1 MKKLIAVLLAIV
13 MLMGLCA
20 CAAKEEQAP
29 AAQESETK
37 TETAAPE
44 KEEAAPEKEE
54 AADPI
59 VVKVGLV
66 SPLTGDMA
74 EKGLNQETAAK
85 LAIDEINENGGILN
99 GKYIFE
105 LISEDDAGTPNNSV
119 TVATKLITQDEV
131 NVLVGSLPSTCT
143 LAIMDVTESY
153 GVTQIAPSS
162 TAASITQQGNEY
174 IFRNAASDAVIVA
187 GLIDYA
193 KNTFG
198 YTKFGVISDT
208 TDFGLGGGNCA
219 RDLINADPDL
229 ELVYDELYTF
239 GDTDFSVQMTK
250 MEAAAPEVVIG
261 WGDSTSFYRLT
272 QQINTSGLD
281 VTFMTGT
288 AAASQ
293 AIYDTIGED
302 AAGVYFGTPFTVANP
317 DPRVQEFAKKFEA
330 VAGYAPDMNAAQ
342 NYDAIYMIKE
352 AIEACDSIDSTDIR
366 DAIRSLVD
374 IQGVAGV
381 MNFDETGESNKSISM
396 CQITGGDANSVVYCE

>member
-1 MKKLIAVLLAIV
+1 MKKLGIILLVAVLLFSFA
-13 MLMGLCA
+13 A
-20 CAAKEEQAP
+20 CGEKTTDADTANETTSNTETTQS
-29 AAQESETK
+29 SETN
-37 TETAAPE
+37 A
-44 KEEAAPEKEE
+44 EAIP
-54 AADPI
+54 
-59 VVKVGLV
+59 VKIGLI

-85 LAIDEINENGGILN
+85 LAVDEINANGGVMD
-99 GKYIFE
+99 GKYVLE

-131 NVLVGSLPSTCT
+131 NVIVGSLPSTCT
-143 LAIMDVTESY
+143 LAIMDITESY
-153 GVTQIAPSS
+153 GITQIAPSS

-193 KNTFG
+193 KNTLGF
-198 YTKFGVISDT
+198 TKFGVISDT
-208 TDFGLGGGNCA
+208 TDFGLGGGDAA
-219 RDLINADPDL
+219 RELIGADPDL

-239 GDTDFSVQMTK
+239 GDTDFSVQLTK

-272 QQINTSGLD
+272 QQIMQAD
-281 VTFMTGT
+281 IVTFMTGT

-293 AIYDTIGED
+293 AIFDTIGED

-317 DPRVQEFAKKFEA
+317 DPAVQEFAAKFEE

-342 NYDAIYMIKE
+342 NYDAIYMIKA

-366 DAIRSLVD
+366 DAIRSLKD

-381 MNFDETGESNKSISM
+381 MNFDETGESNKTISI
-396 CQITGGDANSVVYCE
+396 CRITGGTAESVEYCE